1 MTQREQPG
9 GNDPYEEPENATV
22 DDWMGQRVERDSER
36 AEELLEE
43 TRGDETEAAR
53 RFEQESEAKEWDEAH
68 VQDE

>member
-9 GNDPYEEPENATV
+9 GNDPYQEPENATV
-22 DDWMGQRVERDSER
+22 DDWMGQRVERDTER

-43 TRGDETEAAR
+43 TGGDEAEAAR
-53 RFEQESEAKEWDEAH
+53 RFDQESEAKEWDEVH